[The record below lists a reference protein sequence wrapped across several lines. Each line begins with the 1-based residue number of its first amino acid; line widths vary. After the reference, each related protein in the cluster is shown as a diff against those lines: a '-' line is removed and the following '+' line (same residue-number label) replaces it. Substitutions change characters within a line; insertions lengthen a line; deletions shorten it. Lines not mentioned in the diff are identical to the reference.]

1 MLKALIELG
10 DCRLVRNIDSADSS
24 PKIFNTSKCTLFFPL
39 TTHSVTFQDVTMC
52 GHFAEIIINEND
64 NNEKWMTLGIWSL
77 FISHETSSLFELQS
91 LVFLYTI
98 RLNYRIRQCL
108 CLSCSEIS
116 TYFSS
121 EGQDSSFLKVTKR
134 QNNIIA
140 LGRPL
145 QSLL

>member
-1 MLKALIELG
+1 
-10 DCRLVRNIDSADSS
+10 
-24 PKIFNTSKCTLFFPL
+24 
-39 TTHSVTFQDVTMC
+39 
-52 GHFAEIIINEND
+52 
-64 NNEKWMTLGIWSL
+64 MTLGIWSL